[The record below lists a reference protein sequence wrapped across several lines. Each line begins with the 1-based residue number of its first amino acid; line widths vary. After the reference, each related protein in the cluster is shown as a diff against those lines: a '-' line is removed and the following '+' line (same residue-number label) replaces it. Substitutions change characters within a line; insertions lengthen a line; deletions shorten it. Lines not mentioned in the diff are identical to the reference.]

1 MVEDKNKLVFQAYEK
16 RAAQLIDKG
25 YRNEVWY
32 IGNKLLSDWTLLSRL
47 DLTDKRVLNVGCSE
61 PIDEMFWAR
70 KVKEWVAIDFSSK
83 SIEVAEEILRKEMSK
98 DLRKKVKFLV
108 ADALNLP
115 FSDENFD
122 VVVSFS
128 TIEHIPSK
136 DGREKAV
143 REKWRA

>member
-61 PIDEMFWAR
+61 PIDEMFWVR
-70 KVKEWVAIDFSSK
+70 KVKEWVAVDYSPK
-83 SIEVAEEILRKEMSK
+83 SIEVAKKIVKNELSEKLARKI
-98 DLRKKVKFLV
+98 RFQIV
-108 ADALNLP
+108 DAPNLP
-115 FSDENFD
+115 FKNESFD
-122 VVVSFS
+122 IVMAFS
-128 TIEHIPSK
+128 TIEHILMK
-136 DGREKAV
+136 RIEK
-143 REKWRA
+143 KP